1 MKTACR
7 LETAGLTNLF
17 TNFCAGAE
25 QDLLRQDA
33 ATAVE
38 TELVTGS
45 RATSSTRKCSK
56 CKTAGHT
63 RRNCPT

>member
-1 MKTACR
+1 
-7 LETAGLTNLF
+7 LF
-17 TNFCAGAE
+17 ANFCAGAE
-25 QDLLRQDA
+25 QDILQQDA